1 MEVEIEVGCRHW
13 LHLVEYGLRSLGM
26 GLAADGHGDLI
37 VAVANVLQ
45 DLHRWTEEKEGW
57 SNGRIR
63 LVNTLI
69 DPNL

>member
-1 MEVEIEVGCRHW
+1 M
-13 LHLVEYGLRSLGM
+13 S
-26 GLAADGHGDLI
+26 LAADGHGDLI